1 VSALL
6 AASPSFS
13 LPGNIAFGI
22 TAAFMIFS
30 AVRVVTTKN
39 IVHAALYLVL
49 VLSGVAANYILLQAE
64 FVAVTQIL
72 VYIGA
77 IVVLFLFGIM
87 LTRAPLGRSDDLD
100 NVKQRPY
107 AVLAALAVLGTV
119 GGSLIATFKGHKIQF
134 LTANSVEA
142 VSDSIFHD
150 YLVPF
155 EVASVMLLAALIGA
169 IVLARKD

>member
-1 VSALL
+1 MTVL

-22 TAAFMIFS
+22 TAAMMIFS
-30 AVRVVTTKN
+30 AIKVVTTKN

-87 LTRAPLGRSDDLD
+87 LTRAPLGHSDDLD
-100 NVKQRPY
+100 NEHQRPFGI
-107 AVLAALAVLGTV
+107 LAALAVLGVV
-119 GGSLIATFKGHKIQF
+119 GGSLIATFKGTKISF
-134 LTANSVEA
+134 LSPNSVEA